1 MRRRARPRNMRRLT
15 FLALLSRAVALR
27 PPGRR
32 PKPTAKP
39 FAPDTDALDDF
50 FTQLDPDAV
59 VATAPEEAAP
69 AAPAAEWAGGWD
81 APTVETGDW
90 VADAAPA
97 FVPEGLGGPE
107 WESLEDDAATELALD
122 VLATPRSAT
131 ERLDDDDD
139 DELVMKPADEFALD
153 VLATPRSATKKPVE
167 EFGHP
172 QLNIGD
178 AVEVLCDDDGVWYEA
193 TLKEVGLGICI
204 ADYGE
209 GFELE
214 VVELHRIRIPE
225 ELDLIEKI
233 QAVPEESEKEYGEV
247 DSHLLIERDK
257 RGRPAHAGYTYVD
270 EQTCV
275 GCYNCAM
282 VAPATFFMEDT
293 YGSARV
299 FHQHGDAA
307 EIIEEAIDT
316 CPVDCIHAVSFDELE
331 RLEIER
337 RDQVINFAG
346 RNMARAEG
354 KNIMVASMTS
364 SAGGR
369 FSRVQEFEE
378 IVEDDEFRRREAAKA
393 AERKQRAREDVER
406 ISGVRQTSVEL

>member
-1 MRRRARPRNMRRLT
+1 MRRLT
-15 FLALLSRAVALR
+15 FLALLSRAAALR
-27 PPGRR
+27 PPGGRR

-69 AAPAAEWAGGWD
+69 AAPAADWAGGWD

-131 ERLDDDDD
+131 ESQND
-139 DELVMKPADEFALD
+139 DELVLKPVDELALD

-178 AVEVLCDDDGVWYEA
+178 AVEVLCEDDNIWYEA

-233 QAVPEESEKEYGEV
+233 QAVPEESEKEYGEA

-257 RGRPAHAGYTYVD
+257 DGRPAHAGYTYVD

-282 VAPATFFMEDT
+282 VAPATFFMEES

>member
-1 MRRRARPRNMRRLT
+1 MRRLT
-15 FLALLSRAVALR
+15 FLALLSRAIALR

-50 FTQLDPDAV
+50 FTQLDPDAL
-59 VATAPEEAAP
+59 VAVAPVDDAP
-69 AAPAAEWAGGWD
+69 AAPATEWATDDWG
-81 APTVETGDW
+81 APTE
-90 VADAAPA
+90 AAPA
-97 FVPEGLGGPE
+97 FVPEGVGGPE
-107 WESLEDDAATELALD
+107 WNGLDWESLEDEDAATELALD

-131 ERLDDDDD
+131 ESLDDDDD
-139 DELVMKPADEFALD
+139 DELVMKPADDAELALD
-153 VLATPRSATKKPVE
+153 VLATPRSATKNAGVE
-167 EFGHP
+167 FSHP
-172 QLNIGD
+172 QLNAGD
-178 AVEVLCDDDGVWYEA
+178 AVEVLCEDDGVWYEA

-209 GFELE
+209 GFEPE
-214 VVELHRIRIPE
+214 VVEVTRIRIPD
-225 ELDLIEKI
+225 LDLISKI
-233 QAVPEESEKEYGEV
+233 QAVPEEQSVEYGEV

-257 RGRPAHAGYTYVD
+257 NGRPAHAGYTYVD

-378 IVEDDEFRRREAAKA
+378 IVEDDDFRKRAEAKA

>member
-1 MRRRARPRNMRRLT
+1 MRKARPRTMRRLT
-15 FLALLSRAVALR
+15 FLALLSRAAALR

-59 VATAPEEAAP
+59 VATAPDDAAP
-69 AAPAAEWAGGWD
+69 AAPAADWAGGWD

-131 ERLDDDDD
+131 ESQEEELVIKPV
-139 DELVMKPADEFALD
+139 DELALD

-178 AVEVLCDDDGVWYEA
+178 AVEVLCEDDGVWYEA
-193 TLKEVGLGICI
+193 TLTEVGLGICI

-225 ELDLIEKI
+225 EIDLIEKI

-257 RGRPAHAGYTYVD
+257 HGRPAHAGYTYVD

-406 ISGVRQTSVEL
+406 ISGVRQTAVEL

>member
-1 MRRRARPRNMRRLT
+1 MRRMT
-15 FLALLSRAVALR
+15 FLALLSRAIALR

-50 FTQLDPDAV
+50 FTQLDPDAL
-59 VATAPEEAAP
+59 VATAPEDAAP
-69 AAPAAEWAGGWD
+69 AAPAAEWSNWD
-81 APTVETGDW
+81 APATVETGDW

-97 FVPEGLGGPE
+97 FVPEGVGGPE
-107 WESLEDDAATELALD
+107 WNGLDWESLEDEDAATELALD

-131 ERLDDDDD
+131 ESLDDDDD
-139 DELVMKPADEFALD
+139 DELVMKPADDAELALD
-153 VLATPRSATKKPVE
+153 VLATPRSATKNAGVE
-167 EFGHP
+167 FSHP
-172 QLNIGD
+172 QLSAGD
-178 AVEVLCDDDGVWYEA
+178 AVEVLCEDDGVWYEA

-209 GFELE
+209 GFEPE
-214 VVELHRIRIPE
+214 VVEVTRIRIPD
-225 ELDLIEKI
+225 LDLITKI
-233 QAVPEESEKEYGEV
+233 QAVPEEQSVEYGEV

-257 RGRPAHAGYTYVD
+257 NGRPAHAGYTYVD

-378 IVEDDEFRRREAAKA
+378 IVEDDEFRMKAEAKA

>member
-1 MRRRARPRNMRRLT
+1 MRSVIVWLVSA
-15 FLALLSRAVALR
+15 AALR

-59 VATAPEEAAP
+59 VATAPEDAAP

-131 ERLDDDDD
+131 ERLDDDILVVKPV
-139 DELVMKPADEFALD
+139 DELALD

-172 QLNIGD
+172 QLNAGD
-178 AVEVLCDDDGVWYEA
+178 AVEVLCEDDGVWYQA

-316 CPVDCIHAVSFDELE
+316 CPVDCIHAVSYDELE